1 MTFIKRLRSLF
12 VPIPAPARPVAVPVI
27 KKPNVPELLSQPEI
41 QATLYKTPPLFIS
54 NEPLPY
60 WLTSEESLRDEG
72 VLFGLADAQPTEK
85 VAEIR
90 AHFEQQAIPL
100 DKQRNQYIEKIGE
113 LNLLIGQRENR
124 ILVLQDQ
131 LKSVSDRQST
141 PNGLLRTTVSLML
154 AIGMSIGT
162 FYLIDETLE
171 PAYPNHWI
179 SIGVFLA
186 GMFNLFGRT
195 SFFYEESTLLT
206 SRRVIEE
213 IGLPL
218 ATSVFVLSQ
227 ALKTQTVWQAGA
239 LFIFVF
245 FLFLLAGKLLFST
258 VTLLQNGIS
267 ISQANRQLLVDKQ
280 QNLPVWE
287 AEIERLDQEID
298 SIRTQKWPVVTA
310 LTTLE
315 TDLARLNTRR
325 DQLVNLFMSEYEL
338 ARSIRNRLSEQQ
350 RESMFNEL

>member
-12 VPIPAPARPVAVPVI
+12 VSIPAPASPVVAPVI
-27 KKPNVPELLSQPEI
+27 RNPIISEFLSQPEI
-41 QATLYKTPPLFIS
+41 QAALHKIPPLSVS
-54 NEPLPY
+54 NEPLPD
-60 WLTSEESLRDEG
+60 WLTNEESLRDEG

-90 AHFEQQAIPL
+90 AHFEHQAIPL
-100 DKQRNQYIEKIGE
+100 DKQRSQYIEKIGE

-131 LKSVSDRQST
+131 LKSVKDRNPA
-141 PNGLLRTTVSLML
+141 PNGLLRTTISLL
-154 AIGMSIGT
+154 LSIGMSVGT

-195 SFFYEESTLLT
+195 SFFYEESTRLT

-227 ALKTQTVWQAGA
+227 ALKAQTVWQAGA

-245 FLFLLAGKLLFST
+245 FLFLLAGKLFLST
-258 VTLLQNGIS
+258 VSLLQNGIS
-267 ISQANRQLLVDKQ
+267 ISQSNRQLLVDKQ
-280 QNLPVWE
+280 QKLPIWE

-310 LTTLE
+310 LTSLD

-338 ARSIRNRLSEQQ
+338 ARSIRNRLTEQQ

>member
-12 VPIPAPARPVAVPVI
+12 VSIPAPANPIAAPVST
-27 KKPNVPELLSQPEI
+27 KPSVPEFLNQPEI
-41 QATLYKTPPLFIS
+41 QATLYKTPPLS
-54 NEPLPY
+54 VPNEPLPY

-90 AHFEQQAIPL
+90 AHFEHQAIPL

-113 LNLLIGQRENR
+113 LNLLIGQLENR
-124 ILVLQDQ
+124 ILALQDQ
-131 LKSVSDRQST
+131 LKSVRDRQPT
-141 PNGLLRTTVSLML
+141 PNGLLRTTISLML
-154 AIGMSIGT
+154 AIGMSVGT

-179 SIGVFLA
+179 AIGVFLA

-195 SFFYEESTLLT
+195 SFFYEESTRLT

-227 ALKTQTVWQAGA
+227 ALKTQTVWEAGA

-245 FLFLLAGKLLFST
+245 FLFLLAGKLLLST
-258 VTLLQNGIS
+258 LTLLQNGIS
-267 ISQANRQLLVDKQ
+267 ISQSNRQLLIDKQ

-287 AEIERLDQEID
+287 AEIERLDREVDI
-298 SIRTQKWPVVTA
+298 IRTQKWPVVTA
-310 LTTLE
+310 LTSLD

-325 DQLVNLFMSEYEL
+325 DQIVNLFMSEYEL

-350 RESMFNEL
+350 RESIFN